1 MTTKPWPAQV
11 TWSDLPAGQRR
22 KVMVHLGRLIR
33 RCLAD
38 PQVEGSREAAH
49 DPTERHDQRE
59 DPDPPP

>member
-1 MTTKPWPAQV
+1 V